1 MNVTSSGI
9 INGVI
14 QPQYGGHG
22 TQFNEN
28 GIPTYSLPFAV
39 EDAPLSALNAL
50 LNMDEKGGDALGMD
64 DAPEEE
70 NEGQETSGHD
80 VQKSGQEE
88 EASIKP
94 ETGESSMDMP
104 IPYPVENAG
113 HNYAVDNGKPQGA
126 KLAAAMADKPVQ
138 RTSLREKL
146 EAFKAKVS
154 GTDKL
159 SIEKAKGKE
168 ETL

>member
-1 MNVTSSGI
+1 MHFYLLVAAFCHHNVSPHGFI
-9 INGVI
+9 YLYIFLHINLFGKGVC
-14 QPQYGGHG
+14 QQ
-22 TQFNEN
+22 
-28 GIPTYSLPFAV
+28 L
-39 EDAPLSALNAL
+39 D
-50 LNMDEKGGDALGMD
+50 
-64 DAPEEE
+64 
-70 NEGQETSGHD
+70 D
-80 VQKSGQEE
+80 VQKSGKEE

-94 ETGESSMDMP
+94 ETGESAVDVP

>member
-1 MNVTSSGI
+1 M
-9 INGVI
+9 
-14 QPQYGGHG
+14 
-22 TQFNEN
+22 
-28 GIPTYSLPFAV
+28 
-39 EDAPLSALNAL
+39 
-50 LNMDEKGGDALGMD
+50 
-64 DAPEEE
+64 
-70 NEGQETSGHD
+70 
-80 VQKSGQEE
+80 
-88 EASIKP
+88 
-94 ETGESSMDMP
+94 
-104 IPYPVENAG
+104 
-113 HNYAVDNGKPQGA
+113 DNGKPQGA